1 MHAPCSGDGLRP
13 LISMNN
19 RLAGLDG
26 LRALSVTWVLLI
38 HAAHLPGFPA
48 WAWLRRLAG
57 AGGNGVLI
65 FFVISG
71 FLITWLLLNEES
83 KYGHFSLGQF
93 YFRRAMRILPPAFA
107 YLLGISLLGLAKPG
121 EVVACTLFVRN
132 LNWSTDGGHS
142 LTGHFWSLS
151 VEEQFYLLWPFLMHR
166 LPVRWRIPITAG
178 LCLAAPVWRQVNMW
192 TIGGDH
198 LNWSRLDFRYDYL
211 LWGVLLALVR
221 RAPEYR
227 NALGLL
233 TRHGTLGFGGG
244 AVLLGVIW
252 LGNLRLP
259 GYVVAFLPTIV
270 TMLVA
275 YLILLLVEE
284 RSKPVSRI
292 FGWGPAV
299 WLGRLSYSLYLWHEL
314 FCFQTHWPSLRY
326 WSLALILSLAAAVL
340 SYHLIEKPSFAWRT
354 ALQNRFW
361 KPTGTPTTVSA

>member
-1 MHAPCSGDGLRP
+1 
-13 LISMNN
+13 MNN
-19 RLAGLDG
+19 RLGGLDG
-26 LRALSVTWVLLI
+26 LRALSVIWVLLI
-38 HAAHLPGFPA
+38 HSAHLPGFPT
-48 WAWLRRLAG
+48 WTWLRRLAG

-83 KYGHFSLGQF
+83 KHGSFSLGQF

-107 YLLGISLLGLAKPG
+107 YLLGLSLLGLAKPG
-121 EVVACTLFVRN
+121 EVLACTLFVRN
-132 LNWSTDGGHS
+132 LGWFTDGGHS

-151 VEEQFYLLWPFLMHR
+151 VEEQFYLLWPFLMQR
-166 LPVRWRIPITAG
+166 LPVRWRIPVTAG

-211 LWGVLLALVR
+211 LWGVLLALVQ

-227 NALGLL
+227 KALGLA
-233 TRHGTLGFGGG
+233 TRHGTLGFGAG
-244 AVLLGVIW
+244 AGLLGVFW

-259 GYVVAFLPTIV
+259 GYVLAFLPTVV
-270 TMLVA
+270 TILVS

-284 RSKPVSRI
+284 RSKLVSRI
-292 FGWGPAV
+292 FAWGPAV

-314 FCFQTHWPSLRY
+314 FCFQTQWPSLRHCG
-326 WSLALILSLAAAVL
+326 LALALSLLAAVM
-340 SYHLIEKPSFAWRT
+340 SYYLIEKPSFAWRT

-361 KPTGTPTTVSA
+361 KTPPAPANATG